1 MPAPIPFAVHEPM
14 PALRHYALALL
25 ACVVALAVALPLRDV
40 LDLANTVMLFLL
52 AVVLVASRLG
62 RGPAL
67 IASLVSV
74 ALFDYFFVP
83 PRFSFEVS
91 HGLYLV
97 TFAVMLAVSLI
108 VGQLTAGLRSQ
119 ARDAERREQATR
131 ALYDLA
137 KALAGAMQP
146 AQVALA
152 VRDFMHTYLGGRLW
166 LLMPGPG
173 DALTPVTPLAGHL
186 GALDMQ
192 MARMAFD
199 GGLAVESGA
208 TDEPGFRRHF
218 LPLTGASRARG
229 VLVASL
235 PDSAIGELPLLEALA
250 SLVATAVE
258 RLHFVDIAQSSQLE
272 AESERLRSSILSALS
287 HDVRTPLTALYGLAD
302 ALVLARPLLSGEQL
316 ESACAIRDQ
325 ALRVNGMVGNLL
337 DMARLQAGRVNLRKE
352 WQALEEVVGA
362 SLQLLGR
369 AMDGHPVR
377 ATGFGALPL
386 VQFDAVLLERVFCN
400 LFENAAKYAP
410 PDTPIL
416 LAARVAGVFVEV
428 QVHSGGPGFPPDRLE
443 RVFGL
448 FERGAAEMSV
458 VGVGVGLA
466 ICRSIVE
473 AHGGSI
479 RAFNPPEGGGC
490 VVFTL
495 PLGTPPAIEP
505 ETPEA
510 GSGE

>member
-1 MPAPIPFAVHEPM
+1 MPALIPFAAREPM
-14 PALRHYALALL
+14 SEGRRYALALL
-25 ACVVALAVALPLRDV
+25 ACVIALAVALPLREV

-83 PRFSFEVS
+83 PRFSFAVS
-91 HGLYLV
+91 HGQYLV

-137 KALAGAMQP
+137 KDLAGVMQP
-146 AQVALA
+146 AQVELA
-152 VRDFMHTYLGGRLW
+152 VRDFMRTHLGARLW
-166 LLMPGPG
+166 LLLAPG
-173 DALTPVTPLAGHL
+173 DVLTPLTEAAGHL
-186 GALDMQ
+186 AALDLQ

-199 GGLAVESGA
+199 GGMAVESGA
-208 TDEPGFRRHF
+208 TDEAGFRRHF
-218 LPLTGASRARG
+218 LPLTGASRRHG
-229 VLVASL
+229 VLVASM
-235 PDSAIGELPLLEALA
+235 PDSAIGDLPLLEALA

-258 RLHFVDIAQSSQLE
+258 RLYFVDIAQSSQLE

-302 ALVLARPLLSGEQL
+302 SLVLARPPLSGEQR
-316 ESACAIRDQ
+316 ETACAIRDQ
-325 ALRVNGMVGNLL
+325 ALRVNGMVGKLL

-352 WQALEEVVGA
+352 WQPIEEVVGA
-362 SLQLLGR
+362 SLQLLGS
-369 AMDGHPVR
+369 AMDGHPVQVS
-377 ATGFGALPL
+377 GLGELPL
-386 VQFDAVLLERVFCN
+386 VKFDAVLLERVFCN

-410 PDTPIL
+410 AHTPIQ
-416 LAARVAGVFVEV
+416 LAARVAGAFVEV
-428 QVHSGGPGFPPDRLE
+428 QVRSGGPGFPPDRLE

-448 FERGAAEMSV
+448 FERGAAEMPV

-505 ETPEA
+505 EAPEG